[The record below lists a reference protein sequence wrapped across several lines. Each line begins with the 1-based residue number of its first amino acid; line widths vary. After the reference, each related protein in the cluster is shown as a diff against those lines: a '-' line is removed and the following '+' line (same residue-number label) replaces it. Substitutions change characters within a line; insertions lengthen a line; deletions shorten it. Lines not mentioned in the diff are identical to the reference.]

1 MYFRA
6 WHTEYILSSHDKQ
19 KDNERIYSHFR
30 AWHKQFVLSLSLTH
44 KRLPYWLAHDRNIS
58 DDGTASASRETMY
71 EGYTP
76 QFLSC
81 RARILRE
88 NPTPCIY
95 PTMTSDQIRCEV
107 RLCVECQNF
116 AGGSAYDCFHLV
128 GSETDAFGLYLSNL
142 SRKIY
147 PCMPFSNLH
156 RSVVYAI
163 NKFEITHERSLV
175 GLPGPNEMVKI
186 SSLVVKHT
194 FNIYLRICDSR
205 APPELVYSSCM
216 PARSYNDFLPR
227 TPRARYDP
235 RYLTLFDFCRFDGV
249 RDEPFVA
256 SDFIS
261 NSYPTGLGFPQLLD
275 DYQRNVALRAN
286 QKRIR
291 T

>member
-6 WHTEYILSSHDKQ
+6 WHTEYILSSYDKQ

-30 AWHKQFVLSLSLTH
+30 AWQKQFYVSLSRVH
-44 KRLPYWLAHDRNIS
+44 KYSPYWLACNIS

-71 EGYTP
+71 ESYTP
-76 QFLSC
+76 NFLGW
-81 RARILRE
+81 RARILRK

-156 RSVVYAI
+156 RSVLYAI

-175 GLPGPNEMVKI
+175 GLPGPNQMVTI

-216 PARSYNDFLPR
+216 PARSYDDFVPVECQC
-227 TPRARYDP
+227 YDP

-261 NSYPTGLGFPQLLD
+261 DSCPTGLGFPQLLD